1 MLTFC
6 KYPCIMKGPPTF
18 RVSAV
23 PALKN
28 LDHEAFAQARAAG
41 ATLHQAYEDAGY
53 SPSRAHGSRLAGRP
67 EIAERI
73 AELRALDIAE
83 NPSGT
88 AAVVAALLRIAK
100 ISEDLNSPGGIKEA
114 RLTLLEAH
122 RLSDA
127 AQIARKWKRRYG

>member
-1 MLTFC
+1 M
-6 KYPCIMKGPPTF
+6 
-18 RVSAV
+18 

-41 ATLHQAYEDAGY
+41 ATLIQAYEAAGY
-53 SPSRAHGSRLAGRP
+53 APSRAHGSRLASRP

-73 AELRALDIAE
+73 AELRALDITE

-88 AAVVAALLRIAK
+88 ASVVAALLRIAK
-100 ISEDLNSPGGIKEA
+100 TSEDLNSPAGIKEA

-122 RLSDA
+122 RLSA
-127 AQIARKWKRRYG
+127 EAGSARQWKRRHG